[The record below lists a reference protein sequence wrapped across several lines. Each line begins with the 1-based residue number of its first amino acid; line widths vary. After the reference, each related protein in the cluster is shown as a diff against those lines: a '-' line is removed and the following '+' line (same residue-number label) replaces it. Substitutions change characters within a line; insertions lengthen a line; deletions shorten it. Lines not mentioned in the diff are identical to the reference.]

1 MATYLWQLPGWP
13 NLRWNDGAL
22 LEPLSQAYHAQGR
35 LFGELDS
42 LGFEE
47 ERQAVEVE
55 ALVEE
60 AVTTSAIEGER
71 LSRDA
76 VRSSVARRLGLDAA
90 GLPTPPRDV
99 DGLVEM
105 LLDATG
111 RYDQPLT
118 AERLKG
124 WQAALFPTGYSGLSR
139 IRAGEWRDG
148 PMQVLS
154 GPVGRER
161 VHFEAPPAERVPEE
175 MGRLLS
181 WWMSESSGLVGMVRA
196 GVAHLWFETIHPF
209 EDGNG
214 RVGRALADMALAQ
227 AEKCRRRFY
236 SLSSQI
242 HEERDDYYG
251 VIEKA
256 QKGDGDITE
265 WLTWFLGCVRRAVER
280 SGQEV
285 EKALR
290 KTRFWQHLSVRELN
304 GRQVKAV
311 TRLLEAG
318 PGGFEGGL
326 TNQKYRGMTNA
337 SKVTAT
343 RDLSDLLG
351 HGILVQSGEGRGTR
365 YELNWTLLREDKG

>member
-1 MATYLWQLPGWP
+1 
-13 NLRWNDGAL
+13 
-22 LEPLSQAYHAQGR
+22 
-35 LFGELDS
+35 
-42 LGFEE
+42 
-47 ERQAVEVE
+47 
-55 ALVEE
+55 
-60 AVTTSAIEGER
+60 
-71 LSRDA
+71 
-76 VRSSVARRLGLDAA
+76 
-90 GLPTPPRDV
+90 V

-118 AERLKG
+118 TERLKG
-124 WQAALFPTGYSGLSR
+124 WQAALFPTGYSGLSKT
-139 IRAGEWRDG
+139 RAGEWRDG
-148 PMQVLS
+148 PVQVVS

-161 VHFEAPPAERVPEE
+161 VHYEAPPAERVPEE
-175 MGRLLS
+175 MSRLLS
-181 WWMSESSGLVGMVRA
+181 WWESESSGLVGLARA

-227 AEKCRRRFY
+227 AEKRRRFY

-242 HEERDDYYG
+242 HEERNDYYR
-251 VIEKA
+251 VIEEA

-265 WLTWFLGCVRRAVER
+265 WLAWFLGCARRAVER

-290 KTRFWQHLSVRELN
+290 KTRFWQHLSARELN

-343 RDLSDLLG
+343 RDLANLLG

-365 YELNWTLLREDKG
+365 YELNWALLGKDNG